1 MSYKRFDADDVLVSV
16 ESITTSAWSGNVTTL
31 SSFYTSSTQYNSTS
45 GDFYVNVF
53 NQDPSGSGEEIQFT
67 VGYANKNGA
76 GTLLYNQSGDASV
89 AGKSP
94 SSTVYG
100 QFRTLILGDEE
111 SDFVFGSGDN
121 TYTADSFYVIS
132 IDRGRYKEKILPGS
146 FELKISGSGGG
157 ITLTDTS
164 ATTTTQ
170 TFTDAGRV
178 YELKANVSSSVAGF
192 GSYGK
197 LLPDV
202 GVILLNEEALDAAVV
217 DGGLA
222 LGTGN
227 STNANDENP
236 KKLFNAIVDGA
247 SFKLSSQETVSSNFV
262 FVRARNSEFN
272 YSTNPSILTG
282 SGELRHDVLIDSP
295 ETYITTV
302 GLYNDNQDL
311 LAVAKLSR
319 PLLKNSTK
327 EALVRIKLDY

>member
-16 ESITTSAWSGNVTTL
+16 ESVTTSAWSGNVTTL

-76 GTLLYNQSGDASV
+76 GTVLYNSNV

-94 SSTVYG
+94 SDTVYG
-100 QFRTLILGDEE
+100 QYRTLVLGDEE
-111 SDFVFGSGDN
+111 ADFVFGSGDN
-121 TYTADSFYVIS
+121 TYTADSFYVIT

-146 FELKISGSGGG
+146 LELTLNVGGNS
-157 ITLTDTS
+157 IVIQDTS
-164 ATTTTQ
+164 VTTTTE

-178 YELKANVSSSVAGF
+178 YELKTSANNSVNNS
-192 GSYGK
+192 GSFGK
-197 LLPDV
+197 LLPDI
-202 GVILLNEEALDAAVV
+202 GVILLNEEALDATVGN
-217 DGGLA
+217 GGIA
-222 LGTGN
+222 LSTGN
-227 STNANDENP
+227 STNTDDQNP
-236 KKLFNAIVDGA
+236 KKLFNAIVAGG

-262 FVRARNSEFN
+262 FARARNSEFN

-295 ETYITTV
+295 ETYITSV
-302 GLYNDNQDL
+302 GVYNDNQDL

>member
-16 ESITTSAWSGNVTTL
+16 ESVTTSAWSGNVTTL

-76 GTLLYNQSGDASV
+76 GTVLYNSNV

-94 SSTVYG
+94 SDTVYG
-100 QFRTLILGDEE
+100 QYRTLVLGDEE
-111 SDFVFGSGDN
+111 ADFVFGSGDN
-121 TYTADSFYVIS
+121 TYTADSFYVIT

-146 FELKISGSGGG
+146 LELTLNVGGNS
-157 ITLTDTS
+157 IVIQDTS
-164 ATTTTQ
+164 VTTTTE

-178 YELKANVSSSVAGF
+178 YELKTSANNSVNNS
-192 GSYGK
+192 GSFGK
-197 LLPDV
+197 LLPDI
-202 GVILLNEEALDAAVV
+202 GVILLNEEALDATVGN
-217 DGGLA
+217 GGIA
-222 LGTGN
+222 LSTGN
-227 STNANDENP
+227 STNTDDQNP
-236 KKLFNAIVDGA
+236 KKLFNAIVAGG

-262 FVRARNSEFN
+262 FARARNSEFN

-302 GLYNDNQDL
+302 GVYNDNQDL

>member
-1 MSYKRFDADDVLVSV
+1 MSYKRFDADDVLISAESV
-16 ESITTSAWSGNVTTL
+16 TTSAWSGNVTTL
-31 SSFYTSSTQYNSTS
+31 SSFYTSSTQYSSTS
-45 GDFYVNVF
+45 GDYYVNVF

-76 GTLLYNQSGDASV
+76 GTVLFNSAV

-94 SSTVYG
+94 SDTVYG
-100 QFRTLILGDEE
+100 QYRTLVLGDED
-111 SDFVFGSGDN
+111 SNFIFGSGNN
-121 TYTADSFYVIS
+121 TFTADSFYVLS

-146 FELKISGSGGG
+146 LEL
-157 ITLTDTS
+157 TLTNGSDTIILSDTS
-164 ATTTTQ
+164 TSTTTQ

-178 YELKANVSSSVAGF
+178 YELKANVSASVSNS

-197 LLPDV
+197 LLPDI

-217 DGGLA
+217 DGGIA

-227 STNANDENP
+227 SPDGNDENP
-236 KKLFNAIVDGA
+236 KKLFNAIVAGG
-247 SFKLSSQETVSSNFV
+247 SFKLSSQETVSSNFI
-262 FVRARNSEFN
+262 FARARNSEFN
-272 YSTNPSILTG
+272 YSTNPSIVTG

-327 EALVRIKLDY
+327 EALIRIKLDY

>member
-1 MSYKRFDADDVLVSV
+1 MSYKRFDSDDVIVSA
-16 ESITTSAWSGNVTTL
+16 ESVTTSAWSGNVTTL

-45 GDFYVNVF
+45 GDYYVNIY

-67 VGYANKNGA
+67 VGYANKDGK
-76 GTLLYNQSGDASV
+76 GSLLYNSAV

-94 SSTVYG
+94 SDTIYG
-100 QFRTLILGDEE
+100 QYRTLILGDEE
-111 SDFVFGSGDN
+111 SDFIFGSGDN
-121 TYTADSFYVIS
+121 TFTGNGFYVIS
-132 IDRGRYKEKILPGS
+132 VDRGRYKEKILPGS
-146 FELKISGSGGG
+146 LELVLKTANNGNITIS
-157 ITLTDTS
+157 DTS
-164 ATTTTQ
+164 TSTTTD

-178 YELKANVSSSVAGF
+178 YELKANVSSSVANS

-202 GVILLNEEALDAAVV
+202 GLILINEEALDASVA

-227 STNANDENP
+227 STNTNDQNS
-236 KKLFNAIVDGA
+236 KKLYDAIVSG
-247 SFKLSSQETVSSNFV
+247 SNFKLSSQETISSNFV
-262 FVRARNSEFN
+262 FARARNSEFN

-295 ETYITTV
+295 ETYITSV

-327 EALVRIKLDY
+327 EALIRIKLDY

>member
-1 MSYKRFDADDVLVSV
+1 MSYKRFDADDVLISAESV
-16 ESITTSAWSGNVTTL
+16 TTSAWSGNVTTL
-31 SSFYTSSTQYNSTS
+31 SSFFTSSTQYNSTS

-67 VGYANKNGA
+67 VGYAHKDGK
-76 GTLLYNQSGDASV
+76 GTLLYNASY

-100 QFRTLILGDEE
+100 QYRSLVLGDEE
-111 SDFVFGSGDN
+111 ASFVFGSGDN
-121 TYTADSFYVIS
+121 AFTAEGFYVIS
-132 IDRGRYKEKILPGS
+132 IARGRYKEKILPGS
-146 FELKISGSGGG
+146 LELTIGKGTG
-157 ITLTDTS
+157 TLVLTDTS
-164 ATTTTQ
+164 TTTTTD

-178 YELKANVSSSVAGF
+178 YELKADVSSSVANS

-202 GVILLNEEALDAAVV
+202 GLILLNEEALDASVAN
-217 DGGLA
+217 GGIA
-222 LGTGN
+222 LGTVNG
-227 STNANDENP
+227 TNNNDRNP
-236 KKLFNAIVDGA
+236 RKLFNAIVSGS

-262 FVRARNSEFN
+262 FARARNSEFN

-327 EALVRIKLDY
+327 EALIRIKLDY

>member
-16 ESITTSAWSGNVTTL
+16 ESVTTSAWSGNVTTL

-76 GTLLYNQSGDASV
+76 GTVLYNSAVS
-89 AGKSP
+89 GKSP
-94 SSTVYG
+94 SDSVYG
-100 QFRTLILGDEE
+100 QYRTLILGDEE
-111 SDFVFGSGDN
+111 ADFVFGSGDN
-121 TYTADSFYVIS
+121 TYTADSFYVIT
-132 IDRGRYKEKILPGS
+132 IDRGRYREKILPGS
-146 FELKISGSGGG
+146 LELTLNVGGNS
-157 ITLTDTS
+157 IVIQDTS
-164 ATTTTQ
+164 VTTTTE

-178 YELKANVSSSVAGF
+178 YELKTSANNSVNNS
-192 GSYGK
+192 GSFGK
-197 LLPDV
+197 LLPDI
-202 GVILLNEEALDAAVV
+202 GVILLNEEALDATVGN
-217 DGGLA
+217 GGIA
-222 LGTGN
+222 LSTGN
-227 STNANDENP
+227 STNTDDQNP
-236 KKLFNAIVDGA
+236 KKLFNAIVAGG

-262 FVRARNSEFN
+262 FARARNSEFN

-302 GLYNDNQDL
+302 GVYNDNQDL

>member
-16 ESITTSAWSGNVTTL
+16 ESVTTSAWSGNVTTL

-76 GTLLYNQSGDASV
+76 GTVLYNSNV

-94 SSTVYG
+94 SDTVYG
-100 QFRTLILGDEE
+100 QYRTLVLGDEE
-111 SDFVFGSGDN
+111 ADFVFGSGDN
-121 TYTADSFYVIS
+121 TYTADSFYVIT

-146 FELKISGSGGG
+146 LELTLNVGGNS
-157 ITLTDTS
+157 IVIQDTS
-164 ATTTTQ
+164 VTTTTE

-178 YELKANVSSSVAGF
+178 YELKTSANNSVNNS
-192 GSYGK
+192 GSFGK
-197 LLPDV
+197 LLPDI
-202 GVILLNEEALDAAVV
+202 GVILLNEEALDATVGN
-217 DGGLA
+217 GGIA
-222 LGTGN
+222 LSTGN
-227 STNANDENP
+227 STNTDDQNP
-236 KKLFNAIVDGA
+236 KKLFNAIVAGG

-262 FVRARNSEFN
+262 FARARNSEFN

>member
-1 MSYKRFDADDVLVSV
+1 MSHKRFDADDVLVSA
-16 ESITTSAWSGNVTTL
+16 ESVTTSAWSGNVTTL

-76 GTLLYNQSGDASV
+76 GTVLYNSAVS
-89 AGKSP
+89 GKSP
-94 SSTVYG
+94 SDTVYG
-100 QFRTLILGDEE
+100 QYRTLVLGDEE

-121 TYTADSFYVIS
+121 TYTANSFYVIS

-146 FELKISGSGGG
+146 LELTLNVGGNS
-157 ITLTDTS
+157 IVIQDTS

-178 YELKANVSSSVAGF
+178 YELKANVSSSVAAS

-202 GVILLNEEALDAAVV
+202 GIILLNEEALDATVGN
-217 DGGLA
+217 GGIA
-222 LGTGN
+222 LGTVNGSN
-227 STNANDENP
+227 NNDRNP
-236 KKLFNAIVDGA
+236 RKLFNAIVAGG

-262 FVRARNSEFN
+262 FARARNSEFN

>member
-1 MSYKRFDADDVLVSV
+1 MSYKRFDADDVLVSA
-16 ESITTSAWSGNVTTL
+16 ESVTTSAWSGNVTTL
-31 SSFYTSSTQYNSTS
+31 TSFYTSSTQYNSTS

-67 VGYANKNGA
+67 VGYANKNGS
-76 GTLLYNQSGDASV
+76 GTLLYNSAVS
-89 AGKSP
+89 GKSP
-94 SSTVYG
+94 SDTVYG
-100 QFRTLILGDEE
+100 QYRTLVLGDED
-111 SDFVFGSGDN
+111 SDFVFGAGDN
-121 TYTADSFYVIS
+121 TYTADGFYVIS
-132 IDRGRYKEKILPGS
+132 IDRGRYREKILPGS
-146 FELKISGSGGG
+146 LEL
-157 ITLTDTS
+157 TLTNGSDTIVLTD

-178 YELKANVSSSVAGF
+178 YELEADVSSSVAAS

-202 GVILLNEEALDAAVV
+202 GIILLNEEALDAAVV

-227 STNANDENP
+227 NTNTNDQNP
-236 KKLFNAIVDGA
+236 RKLFNTIVTGA
-247 SFKLSSQETVSSNFV
+247 SFKLSAQETVSSNFV

-327 EALVRIKLDY
+327 EALIRIKLDY

>member
-1 MSYKRFDADDVLVSV
+1 MSYKRFDADDVLVSA
-16 ESITTSAWSGNVTTL
+16 ESVTTSAWSGNVTTL

-76 GTLLYNQSGDASV
+76 GTLLYNSAVS
-89 AGKSP
+89 GKSP
-94 SSTVYG
+94 SDTVYG
-100 QFRTLILGDEE
+100 QYRTLVLGDEE

-121 TYTADSFYVIS
+121 TYTSDGFYVIS

-146 FELKISGSGGG
+146 LQLTLKTANNGNIVVS
-157 ITLTDTS
+157 DTS

-178 YELKANVSSSVAGF
+178 YELTSNVSASIANS

-197 LLPDV
+197 LLPDI
-202 GVILLNEEALDAAVV
+202 GVILLNEEALDAPISA
-217 DGGLA
+217 GGLA

-227 STNANDENP
+227 STNTNDQNT
-236 KKLFNAIVDGA
+236 KKFFNAIVSGS

>member
-1 MSYKRFDADDVLVSV
+1 MSYKRFDADDVLVSA
-16 ESITTSAWSGNVTTL
+16 ESVTTSAWSNNVTTL
-31 SSFYTSSTQYNSTS
+31 TSFYTSSTQYNSTS
-45 GDFYVNVF
+45 GDFYVNIY

-67 VGYANKNGA
+67 IGYGNKNGG
-76 GTLLYNQSGDASV
+76 GTVRYNSAV
-89 AGKSP
+89 PGKSP
-94 SSTVYG
+94 SDTIYG
-100 QFRTLILGDEE
+100 QYRTLVLGDED
-111 SDFVFGSGDN
+111 SDFVFGSGNN
-121 TYTADSFYVIS
+121 TYTADGFYVIS

-146 FELKISGSGGG
+146 LQLRLKTANAGN
-157 ITLTDTS
+157 ITITDTS

-178 YELKANVSSSVAGF
+178 YELTSNVSASVANS

-197 LLPDV
+197 LLPDI
-202 GVILLNEEALDAAVV
+202 GVILLNEEALDAPISA
-217 DGGLA
+217 GGLA
-222 LGTGN
+222 LGTQNGN
-227 STNANDENP
+227 SDDQNP
-236 KKLFNAIVDGA
+236 KKLFNAIVSGS

-327 EALVRIKLDY
+327 EALIRIKLDY

>member
-16 ESITTSAWSGNVTTL
+16 ESVTTSAWSGNVTTL

-76 GTLLYNQSGDASV
+76 GTVLYNSAVS
-89 AGKSP
+89 GKSP
-94 SSTVYG
+94 SDTVYG
-100 QFRTLILGDEE
+100 QYRTLILGDEE
-111 SDFVFGSGDN
+111 ADFVFGSGDN
-121 TYTADSFYVIS
+121 TYTADSFYVIT
-132 IDRGRYKEKILPGS
+132 IDRGRYREKIL
-146 FELKISGSGGG
+146 SGSLELTLNVGGNS
-157 ITLTDTS
+157 IVIQDTS
-164 ATTTTQ
+164 TATTTQ

-178 YELKANVSSSVAGF
+178 YELKTSANNSVNNS
-192 GSYGK
+192 GSFGK
-197 LLPDV
+197 LLPDI
-202 GVILLNEEALDAAVV
+202 GVILLNEEALDATVGN
-217 DGGLA
+217 GGIA
-222 LGTGN
+222 LSTGN
-227 STNANDENP
+227 STNTDDQNP
-236 KKLFNAIVDGA
+236 KKLFNAIVAGG

-262 FVRARNSEFN
+262 FARARNSEFN

-295 ETYITTV
+295 ATYITTV
-302 GLYNDNQDL
+302 GVYNDNQDL

>member
-1 MSYKRFDADDVLVSV
+1 MSYKRFDSDDVIVSV
-16 ESITTSAWSGNVTTL
+16 ESVTTSAWSGNVTTL
-31 SSFYTSSTQYNSTS
+31 TSFYTSSTQYNSTS
-45 GDFYVNVF
+45 GDYYVNVF

-67 VGYANKNGA
+67 IGYGNKDGNG
-76 GTLLYNQSGDASV
+76 GVLFNSDVT
-89 AGKSP
+89 GKSP
-94 SSTVYG
+94 TDSIYG
-100 QFRTLILGDEE
+100 QYRTLVLGDED

-121 TYTADSFYVIS
+121 TFTGTNFYVLS
-132 IDRGRYKEKILPGS
+132 VDRGRYKEKILPGS
-146 FELKISGSGGG
+146 LEL
-157 ITLTDTS
+157 TLTNGSDSIVISDTS
-164 ATTTTQ
+164 TTTTTQ

-178 YELKANVSSSVAGF
+178 FELKSNVSASVANS

-202 GVILLNEEALDAAVV
+202 GIIILNEEALDASIAN
-217 DGGLA
+217 GGLN

-227 STNANDENP
+227 NSNTDDQNP
-236 KKLFNAIVDGA
+236 KKLFDAIVAGG
-247 SFKLSSQETVSSNFV
+247 SFKLSSQETVPSNFV

-295 ETYITTV
+295 ETYITSV

>member
-1 MSYKRFDADDVLVSV
+1 MSYKRFDSDDVIVSA
-16 ESITTSAWSGNVTTL
+16 ESVTTSAWSGNVTTL

-45 GDFYVNVF
+45 GDYYINIF

-67 VGYANKNGA
+67 VGYANKDGK
-76 GTLLYNQSGDASV
+76 GSLLFNSAV

-94 SSTVYG
+94 SDTIYG
-100 QFRTLILGDEE
+100 QYRTLVLGDEE
-111 SDFVFGSGDN
+111 SDFLFGSGDN
-121 TYTADSFYVIS
+121 IFTGTGFYVIS
-132 IDRGRYKEKILPGS
+132 VDRGRYKEKILPGS
-146 FELKISGSGGG
+146 FEL
-157 ITLTDTS
+157 TLGKAAGTIVLSDTS
-164 ATTTTQ
+164 ISTTTD

-178 YELKANVSSSVAGF
+178 YELKADVSASVATS

-202 GVILLNEEALDAAVV
+202 GIILLNEEALDAPIAA
-217 DGGLA
+217 GGLA

-227 STNANDENP
+227 NTNTDDRNS
-236 KKLFNAIVDGA
+236 KKLYNAIVSG
-247 SFKLSSQETVSSNFV
+247 SNFKLSSQETISSNFV
-262 FVRARNSEFN
+262 FSRARNSEFN

-295 ETYITTV
+295 ESYITSV

-327 EALVRIKLDY
+327 EALIRIKLDY

>member
-1 MSYKRFDADDVLVSV
+1 MSYKRFDADDVLVSA
-16 ESITTSAWSGNVTTL
+16 ESVTTSAWSGNVTTL
-31 SSFYTSSTQYNSTS
+31 TAFYTSSTQYNSTS
-45 GDFYVNVF
+45 GDFYVNVY

-67 VGYANKNGA
+67 VGYGNKDGK
-76 GTLLYNQSGDASV
+76 GTLLYNSSV
-89 AGKSP
+89 SGKSP
-94 SSTVYG
+94 SDTIYG
-100 QFRTLILGDEE
+100 QYRTLVLGDEE

-121 TYTADSFYVIS
+121 NYTADSFYVIS

-146 FELKISGSGGG
+146 LELTLDVGGNS
-157 ITLTDTS
+157 IVIQDTS

-178 YELKANVSSSVAGF
+178 YELKTSANNLVNNS
-192 GSYGK
+192 GSFGK
-197 LLPDV
+197 LLPDI
-202 GVILLNEEALDAAVV
+202 GVILLNEEALDATVGN
-217 DGGLA
+217 GGIA
-222 LGTGN
+222 LSTGN
-227 STNANDENP
+227 STNTNDENP
-236 KKLFNAIVDGA
+236 QKLFNAIVAGA

-262 FVRARNSEFN
+262 FARARNSEFN

>member
-1 MSYKRFDADDVLVSV
+1 MSYKRFDADDVLVSA
-16 ESITTSAWSGNVTTL
+16 ESVTTSAWSGNVTTL

-67 VGYANKNGA
+67 IGYANKNGA
-76 GTLLYNQSGDASV
+76 GTLLYNSGV

-94 SSTVYG
+94 SDTVYG
-100 QFRTLILGDEE
+100 QYRTLVLGDED

-121 TYTADSFYVIS
+121 TYTASSFYVIS

-178 YELKANVSSSVAGF
+178 YELKANVSSSVAAS

-202 GVILLNEEALDAAVV
+202 GIILLNEEALDATVGN
-217 DGGLA
+217 GGIA

-227 STNANDENP
+227 STNADDQNP
-236 KKLFNAIVDGA
+236 KKLFNAIIAGG

-262 FVRARNSEFN
+262 FARARNSEFN

>member
-1 MSYKRFDADDVLVSV
+1 MSYKRFDADDVLVSA
-16 ESITTSAWSGNVTTL
+16 ESVTTSAWSGNVTTL

-67 VGYANKNGA
+67 IGYANKNGA
-76 GTLLYNQSGDASV
+76 GTLLYNSNV
-89 AGKSP
+89 TGKSP
-94 SSTVYG
+94 SDTVYG
-100 QFRTLILGDEE
+100 QYRTLVLGDEE

-121 TYTADSFYVIS
+121 TYTANSFYVIS

-146 FELKISGSGGG
+146 LELTLDVGGNS
-157 ITLTDTS
+157 IVIQDTS

-178 YELKANVSSSVAGF
+178 YELKANVSSSVAAS

-202 GVILLNEEALDAAVV
+202 GIILLNEEALDATVGN
-217 DGGLA
+217 GGIA

-227 STNANDENP
+227 STNTDDQNP
-236 KKLFNAIVDGA
+236 KKLFNAIVAGA

-262 FVRARNSEFN
+262 FARARNSEFN

>member
-1 MSYKRFDADDVLVSV
+1 MSYKRFDSDDVIVSA
-16 ESITTSAWSGNVTTL
+16 ESVTTSAWSGNVTTL
-31 SSFYTSSTQYNSTS
+31 TSFYTSSTQYNSTS
-45 GDFYVNVF
+45 GDYYVNIF

-67 VGYANKNGA
+67 VGYANKDGK
-76 GTLLYNQSGDASV
+76 GSLLYNSAV

-94 SSTVYG
+94 SDTIYG
-100 QFRTLILGDEE
+100 QYRTLVLGDEE
-111 SDFVFGSGDN
+111 SDFIFGSGDN
-121 TYTADSFYVIS
+121 TFTGTSFYVIS
-132 IDRGRYKEKILPGS
+132 VDRGRYKEKILPGS
-146 FELKISGSGGG
+146 FELTIGKDSGT
-157 ITLTDTS
+157 IVLTDTS
-164 ATTTTQ
+164 TSTTTD

-178 YELKANVSSSVAGF
+178 YELKADVSSSVANS

-202 GVILLNEEALDAAVV
+202 GLILLNEEALDATVA

-227 STNANDENP
+227 STNTNDQNS
-236 KKLFNAIVDGA
+236 KKLYDAIVSGS
-247 SFKLSSQETVSSNFV
+247 SFKLSSQETISSNFV
-262 FVRARNSEFN
+262 FARARNSEFN

-295 ETYITTV
+295 ETYITSV

-327 EALVRIKLDY
+327 EALIRIKLDY

>member
-1 MSYKRFDADDVLVSV
+1 MSYKRFDADDVLVSA
-16 ESITTSAWSGNVTTL
+16 ESVTTSAWSNNVTTL
-31 SSFYTSSTQYNSTS
+31 TTFYTSSTQYNSTS
-45 GDFYVNVF
+45 GDFYVNVYKD
-53 NQDPSGSGEEIQFT
+53 DPALTSSAEIQFT
-67 VGYANKNGA
+67 VGYANTNGS
-76 GTLLYNQSGDASV
+76 GTALYNSAVS
-89 AGKSP
+89 GKSP
-94 SSTVYG
+94 SDTVYG
-100 QFRTLILGDEE
+100 QYRSLVLGDED
-111 SDFVFGSGDN
+111 SSFTFGSGDN
-121 TYTADSFYVIS
+121 TYTSDGFYVITV
-132 IDRGRYKEKILPGS
+132 DRGRYKEKILPGS
-146 FELKISGSGGG
+146 LEL
-157 ITLTDTS
+157 TLTNGSDTIVISDTS
-164 ATTTTQ
+164 TTTTTQ

-178 YELKANVSSSVAGF
+178 YELKADVSASVPNS

-197 LLPDV
+197 LLPDI
-202 GVILLNEEALDAAVV
+202 GVILLNEEALDAAVT

-227 STNANDENP
+227 STDTNDQNP
-236 KKLFNAIVDGA
+236 RKLFDNIVAGS

>member
-16 ESITTSAWSGNVTTL
+16 ESVTTSAWSGNVTTL

-76 GTLLYNQSGDASV
+76 GTVLYNSNV

-94 SSTVYG
+94 SDTVYG
-100 QFRTLILGDEE
+100 QYRTLVLGDEE
-111 SDFVFGSGDN
+111 ADFVFGSGDN
-121 TYTADSFYVIS
+121 TYTADSFYVIT
-132 IDRGRYKEKILPGS
+132 IDRGRYREKILPGS
-146 FELKISGSGGG
+146 LELTLNVGGNS
-157 ITLTDTS
+157 IVIQDTS
-164 ATTTTQ
+164 VTTTTE

-178 YELKANVSSSVAGF
+178 YELKTSANNSVNNS
-192 GSYGK
+192 GSFGK
-197 LLPDV
+197 LLPDI
-202 GVILLNEEALDAAVV
+202 GVILLNEEALDATVGN
-217 DGGLA
+217 GGIA
-222 LGTGN
+222 LSTGN
-227 STNANDENP
+227 STNTDDQNP
-236 KKLFNAIVDGA
+236 KKLFNAIVAGG

-262 FVRARNSEFN
+262 FARARNSEFN

-302 GLYNDNQDL
+302 GVYNDNQDL